1 MLTTSPAAEP
11 GNGTPL
17 SPAAADPRRWLAL
30 AAVSLAT
37 LMVVLD
43 VSIINI
49 ALPQAQQQL
58 GIAEANRHWVVTAYA
73 LTFGGLL
80 LLGGKVADFAGRK
93 RTLLISLVGFAC
105 ASALGGIATTAPLF
119 IAARAL
125 QGLFAA
131 ALAPAALALVNG
143 SFTAPRE
150 RATAFGVYAAVQGT
164 GGAVGLLFGG
174 LLAEY
179 TSWRWCMFVNV
190 PIALVAAAAAGLTVR
205 ESRAAGVRRY
215 DIPGAILAT
224 GGAGALVAGFT
235 LAAESG
241 WQSAATLGTLA
252 AAAGLLGAFVFTQA
266 RHPAPMLPLRIL
278 TDRNRGG
285 TYLVSVLIGA
295 GMFGVLLFITY
306 FLQVTL
312 GYLPLRAG
320 LAFLPFSGGI
330 VLGSLAVSALLPRTG
345 PQPPMVL
352 GMLLATLGML
362 WLTRVSGTS
371 TWLSLVL
378 PAEMLLG
385 VGLGFVFVP
394 LNSTALSGI
403 EPNDAG
409 VASALLNTTQQVGG
423 ALGVALLNALYTART
438 ATHLL
443 ESPGDAAGAA
453 LTAYRLVFAV
463 GSGLFS
469 VATLLT
475 IFWLVSPK
483 RQSSL
488 V

>member
-1 MLTTSPAAEP
+1 
-11 GNGTPL
+11 
-17 SPAAADPRRWLAL
+17 
-30 AAVSLAT
+30 
-37 LMVVLD
+37 
-43 VSIINI
+43 
-49 ALPQAQQQL
+49 
-58 GIAEANRHWVVTAYA
+58 
-73 LTFGGLL
+73 
-80 LLGGKVADFAGRK
+80 
-93 RTLLISLVGFAC
+93 
-105 ASALGGIATTAPLF
+105 
-119 IAARAL
+119 
-125 QGLFAA
+125 
-131 ALAPAALALVNG
+131 
-143 SFTAPRE
+143 
-150 RATAFGVYAAVQGT
+150 
-164 GGAVGLLFGG
+164 
-174 LLAEY
+174 
-179 TSWRWCMFVNV
+179 
-190 PIALVAAAAAGLTVR
+190 
-205 ESRAAGVRRY
+205 
-215 DIPGAILAT
+215 
-224 GGAGALVAGFT
+224 
-235 LAAESG
+235 
-241 WQSAATLGTLA
+241 
-252 AAAGLLGAFVFTQA
+252 
-266 RHPAPMLPLRIL
+266 
-278 TDRNRGG
+278 
-285 TYLVSVLIGA
+285 
-295 GMFGVLLFITY
+295 MFGVLLFITY